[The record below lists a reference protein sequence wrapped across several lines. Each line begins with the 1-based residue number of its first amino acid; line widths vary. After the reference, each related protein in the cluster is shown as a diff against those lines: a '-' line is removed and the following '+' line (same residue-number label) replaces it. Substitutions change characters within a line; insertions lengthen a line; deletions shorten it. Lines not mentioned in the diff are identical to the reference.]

1 MKHEGVAD
9 ISERKEKLKE
19 GLGIVLCTRQK
30 GGENALLDQQI
41 NLASELHL
49 PAVQFDLRHR
59 TNEEVS
65 ASLPGLEGFHEN
77 NAECAISIH
86 GEVPKI
92 NQETLD
98 ISNQERIRNE
108 LELTQALGGVSYTV
122 HPPNV
127 ASGTFE
133 TIEEGQK
140 EKVLN
145 NYARLFIPSIKS
157 AIETGS
163 DFTIALE
170 NMPTKGREGAW
181 GQTPEDIELLL
192 STVCNVASLDTGI
205 DIEEVR
211 KHVGITF
218 DVNHA
223 LHEAEDTEQADKL
236 LTEWFIRLGNHMEVI
251 HIYMPSSETDSFL
264 HKYKKTLELAV
275 EHAPHCRL
283 FLESKNNAD
292 TTKSLYV
299 ATKSLQVSV

>member
-1 MKHEGVAD
+1 MKHEGVSA
-9 ISERKEKLKE
+9 IAERKEQLKE
-19 GLGIVLCTRQK
+19 GLGLVLCTRQK
-30 GGENALLDQQI
+30 DSEDAFLGRQI
-41 NLASELHL
+41 DLAHELCL

-59 TNEEVS
+59 TNEDIE
-65 ASLPGLEGFHEN
+65 ASLSDLRSFHEKN
-77 NAECAISIH
+77 SECAISIH

-92 NQETLD
+92 DQKTLD
-98 ISNQERIRNE
+98 ISNRERVKKEI
-108 LELTQALGGVSYTV
+108 ELTQALDGESYTV

-133 TIEEGQK
+133 TVEEQQR

-157 AIETGS
+157 ATEAGS
-163 DFTIALE
+163 NFAIALE
-170 NMPTKGREGAW
+170 NMPTKGKDGAW

-192 STVCNVASLDTGI
+192 STVCNVASLETGI
-205 DIEEVR
+205 DMEEVQ

-223 LHEAEDTEQADKL
+223 LHDMENIEQADQL
-236 LTEWFIRLGNHMEVI
+236 LTEWFIRLGNRMKVI

-264 HKYKKTLELAV
+264 HKYEKTLELAA
-275 EHAPHCRL
+275 EYAPHSRL

-292 TTKSLYV
+292 STKSLYIS
-299 ATKSLQVSV
+299 TKNL